1 MPRAPKKETN
11 SISATPFRSGY
22 IAILGRPNVGKSTLL
37 NRVLGEKISIVSDK
51 PQTTRNRIVGIHNVA
66 RGSVQAPGGAQV
78 VFLDTPGIHKG
89 RDQFNKWMVDQ
100 ALSTLGEVDLAMM
113 VVEMNNLP
121 GAGDQW
127 IADAIKESGRP
138 AILAANKV
146 DLVPEELRQ
155 KKTLAYLE
163 LAQFS
168 SVAQVSATT
177 GEGIDALLDEVVA
190 RVPDGPQYFPDDQ
203 LTDIPERFLASEI
216 VREKVFHSLKQEMPY
231 AVAVL
236 TDEFREESDRVHIEC
251 TMYVE
256 RESQKGILI
265 GKAGTM
271 LKTIGTAARIDLEKM
286 LATKVVLKLWVK
298 VKPDWS
304 RDPNAL
310 DALGYG
316 NDRK

>member
-1 MPRAPKKETN
+1 MARSPKKE
-11 SISATPFRSGY
+11 SSGAAPFRSGY

-51 PQTTRNRIVGIHNVA
+51 PQTTRNRIVGIHNVPK
-66 RGSVQAPGGAQV
+66 GSEAAPGGAQV

-100 ALSTLGEVDLAMM
+100 ALSTLSEVDLAMM
-113 VVEMNNLP
+113 VVEVNNAP

-127 IADAIKESGRP
+127 IADAIKASGRP

-146 DLVPEELRQ
+146 DLVPAELRQ
-155 KKTLAYLE
+155 KKVLAYLE
-163 LAQFS
+163 LAQFD

-177 GEGIDALLDEVVA
+177 GEGIEALLDEVVR
-190 RVPDGPQYFPDDQ
+190 RVPEGPQYFPDDQ
-203 LTDIPERFLASEI
+203 LTDVPERFLAAEI
-216 VREKVFHSLKQEMPY
+216 VREKVFHTLKQEIPY
-231 AVAVL
+231 AVAVV
-236 TDEFREESDRVHIEC
+236 TDEFREEPDRVHIEC
-251 TMYVE
+251 TMFVE

-271 LKTIGTAARIDLEKM
+271 LKTIGTAARLDLEKM

-304 RDPNAL
+304 RDPRAL

-316 NDRK
+316 NEAGE